1 MLVIIAFIVSLFFA
15 MNIGGSGAAATMSV
29 AYGSGA
35 IKTKPIALLLCAL
48 GIFLGSLAGDEVVKT
63 IGSGIIPSSILTV
76 KIVIIILAAAAI
88 SLFAANVMGI
98 PLSTSEITV
107 GAVVGVGIAYRTLYI
122 QKLLVIVSIW
132 IIIPIIAFTCT
143 YFIGKWFLLIK
154 EKYPSIEQGA
164 WQKTFMTALI
174 ITGFFEAFSA
184 GMNNVANAIGPLVG
198 AGLISV
204 TKGTIIGGLFVAFGA
219 LLLGHRV
226 LETNGK
232 KITRFSPFEG
242 CAISGTGALLVI
254 ISSIFG
260 LPVPL
265 TQITTSAIIGIGTA
279 KSGFYIWQKQIVIQ
293 LLKVWLVSPVFSLVI
308 SYSLVKWLLDSD
320 IYTMIAIISVC
331 LATIGTL
338 SLKKTVTEEKR
349 SLHENGGGI

>member
-1 MLVIIAFIVSLFFA
+1 MLVTIAFIVSFFFA
-15 MNIGGSGAAATMSV
+15 MNIGGSGAAATMGV

-35 IKTKPIALLLCAL
+35 IKQKHVALLLCCIA
-48 GIFLGSLAGDEVVKT
+48 IFLGSLAGGEVVKT
-63 IGSGIIPSSILTV
+63 ISSGIIPSAILTV
-76 KIVIIILAAAAI
+76 QIVIIILTAAAI
-88 SLFAANVMGI
+88 SLFAANMMGI

-107 GAVVGVGIAYRTLYI
+107 GAVVGVGIAYQALYV
-122 QKLLVIVSIW
+122 QKLLFIVSIW
-132 IIIPIIAFTCT
+132 IIVPIIAFTFT
-143 YFIGKWFLLIK
+143 YFIGKWFLRIK
-154 EKYPSIEQGA
+154 EKYPYLEQGT
-164 WQKTFMTALI
+164 WKKTFMIALV

-184 GMNNVANAIGPLVG
+184 GMNNVANSIGPLVG

-204 TKGTIIGGLFVAFGA
+204 TKGTIIGGLFVACGA
-219 LLLGHRV
+219 LLLGQRV

-254 ISSIFG
+254 VASIFG

-279 KSGFYIWQKQIVIQ
+279 KNGFYLWQKRIVIQ

-308 SYSLVKWLLDSD
+308 SYSLVKLLLDSD
-320 IYTMIAIISVC
+320 IYSVIAIVSVC
-331 LATIGTL
+331 LATVGTI
-338 SLKKTVTEEKR
+338 SLKKTITEEKR

>member
-1 MLVIIAFIVSLFFA
+1 MLVTIAFIVSLFFA
-15 MNIGGSGAAATMSV
+15 MNIGGSGAAATMGV

-35 IKTKPIALLLCAL
+35 IKKKSIALLLCAA
-48 GIFLGSLAGDEVVKT
+48 GIFLGSLAGGEVVKT

-88 SLFAANVMGI
+88 SLFAANIMGI

-107 GAVVGVGIAYRTLYI
+107 GAVVGVGIAYQSLYI
-122 QKLLVIVSIW
+122 QKLLFIVSIW

-143 YFIGKWFLLIK
+143 YFIGKWFLLMK
-154 EKYPSIEQGA
+154 KKHPYIEQGT
-164 WQKTFMTALI
+164 WQKTFMIALI
-174 ITGFFEAFSA
+174 IAGFFEAFSA

-279 KSGFYIWQKQIVIQ
+279 KSGFYVWQKRIVIQ

-320 IYTMIAIISVC
+320 IYTVIAIVSVC

-338 SLKKTVTEEKR
+338 SLKKTITEEKR

>member
-1 MLVIIAFIVSLFFA
+1 MLMTTAFIISLFFA
-15 MNIGGSGAAATMSV
+15 MNIGGSGAAATMGV

-35 IKTKPIALLLCAL
+35 IKKKSIALLLCAI
-48 GIFLGSLAGDEVVKT
+48 GIFLGSLAGGEVVKT

-88 SLFAANVMGI
+88 SLFAANIMGI

-107 GAVVGVGIAYRTLYI
+107 GAVVGVGIAYQTLYI
-122 QKLLVIVSIW
+122 QKLLFIVSIW

-143 YFIGKWFLLIK
+143 YFIGKWFLLMK
-154 EKYPSIEQGA
+154 KKYPYIEQGA
-164 WQKTFMTALI
+164 WQKTFMIALI
-174 ITGFFEAFSA
+174 VAGFFEAFSA

-198 AGLISV
+198 AGIISV
-204 TKGTIIGGLFVAFGA
+204 TKGTIIGGLFVALGA

-232 KITRFSPFEG
+232 KITKFSPFEG
-242 CAISGTGALLVI
+242 CAVSGTGALLVI

-279 KSGFYIWQKQIVIQ
+279 KSGFYVWQKRIVIQ

-320 IYTMIAIISVC
+320 IYTIIAIISVC

-338 SLKKTVTEEKR
+338 SLKKTITEEKR

>member
-1 MLVIIAFIVSLFFA
+1 MLVTIAFIVSFFFA
-15 MNIGGSGAAATMSV
+15 MNIGASGAAAAMGV

-35 IKTKPIALLLCAL
+35 IKQKYIALLLCGL
-48 GIFLGSLAGDEVVKT
+48 GVFLGSLGGGEVVKT
-63 IGSGIIPSSILTV
+63 IGSGIIPSSVLSV
-76 KIVIIILAAAAI
+76 KIVIIILTAAAI
-88 SLFAANVMGI
+88 SLFAANIMGI

-107 GAVVGVGIAYRTLYI
+107 GSVVGVGIAYQVLYVP
-122 QKLLVIVSIW
+122 KLLFIVSIW
-132 IIIPIIAFTCT
+132 VIIPIIAFAFT
-143 YFIGKWFLLIK
+143 FVIGKWFLKLK
-154 EKYPSIEQGA
+154 KKYPQVERGT
-164 WQKTFMTALI
+164 WQKSFMALLI

-184 GMNNVANAIGPLVG
+184 GMNNVANAVGPLVG

-204 TKGTIIGGLFVAFGA
+204 TNGTILGGLFVALGA
-219 LLLGHRV
+219 ILLGRRV

-232 KITRFSPFEG
+232 KITNFSPFEG

-279 KSGFYIWQKQIVIQ
+279 KTGFYIWQKQIVIQ
-293 LLKVWLVSPVFSLVI
+293 LLKVWFVSPIFSLVI

-320 IYTMIAIISVC
+320 LYTVVAIFSVC
-331 LATIGTL
+331 LATLGII
-338 SLKKTVTEEKR
+338 SLKKTMTEETR
-349 SLHENGGGI
+349 SLHENGDGI